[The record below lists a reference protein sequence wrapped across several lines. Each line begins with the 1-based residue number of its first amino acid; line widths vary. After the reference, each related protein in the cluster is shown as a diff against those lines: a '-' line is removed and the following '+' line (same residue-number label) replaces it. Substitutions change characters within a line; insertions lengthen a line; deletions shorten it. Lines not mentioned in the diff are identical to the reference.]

1 MQMLAADNRD
11 GFMAIEA
18 EERTRANMPPA
29 SRLAALIITGKNE
42 GQAKECAMT
51 IGRAAPRDTAVRVLG
66 PAPAQMYRLRG
77 QYRQRILIQAARN
90 VDIQKMIATWMT
102 SIKIPSS
109 IRVTIDID
117 PISFL

>member
-1 MQMLAADNRD
+1 
-11 GFMAIEA
+11 
-18 EERTRANMPPA
+18 
-29 SRLAALIITGKNE
+29 
-42 GQAKECAMT
+42 MT